1 MSTPLNLNKAVSFNV
16 DPRSPGGPLD
26 PVMQLL
32 GSSGP
37 QIRSITPPHPSPPSL
52 TRNNLYSS
60 LQGLAPTAT
69 PLTPT
74 YRKVT
79 REGTVL
85 DDESTYVSHSGKSTA
100 NNTASSYGQAVMQK
114 WVPPVSYSSRTK
126 GPVPDI
132 GAIPYKPKKQA
143 AYGVRRSVDQ
153 YALDSD
159 NTLAR
164 SFVDEFMPLDG
175 AGSHVLTSGGS
186 NMRPLS
192 SGEGARRS
200 SKMGGLNAG
209 ERKRQ
214 DSLGA
219 QHLTDVGLRKLA
231 SRDSAQVLHTVES
244 PHRSRM

>member
-1 MSTPLNLNKAVSFNV
+1 
-16 DPRSPGGPLD
+16 
-26 PVMQLL
+26 MQLL

-37 QIRSITPPHPSPPSL
+37 QIRSMTPPRPSPPSL

-74 YRKVT
+74 NRKMT
-79 REGTVL
+79 HEGTIL

-114 WVPPVSYSSRTK
+114 WVPPVSYSSRAK

-132 GAIPYKPKKQA
+132 GAIPYKPKKQG
-143 AYGVRRSVDQ
+143 AYGVRRNVDQ
-153 YALDSD
+153 YALDADS
-159 NTLAR
+159 TLAR
-164 SFVDEFMPLDG
+164 SFVDEFMPIVG
-175 AGSHVLTSGGS
+175 PNSRMLTPGGS
-186 NMRPLS
+186 DIRPLS
-192 SGEGARRS
+192 SGEGGRRN
-200 SKMGGLNAG
+200 SKMGGMNAG
-209 ERKRQ
+209 ERRRQ

-231 SRDSAQVLHTVES
+231 SRESAQVLHSVES
-244 PHRSRM
+244 PLRSLM